1 MKYTRHAGEDFDET
15 TCMLGDDCRNK
26 KGEEKQTPDD
36 KKITSD
42 MIGDGVFYSQVDDK
56 GEKTYCHKKCVDPK
70 VSEYRKLHDLNDFFT
85 KEDKW
90 TIKEEN
96 LAEDD
101 EGGEG
106 GDGNESSD

>member
-1 MKYTRHAGEDFDET
+1 MKYTRHVGEDFEET

-26 KGEEKQTPDD
+26 KGDEEQTEDD

-42 MIGDGVFYSQVDDK
+42 MIGDGVFYNQVDK
-56 GEKTYCHKKCVDPK
+56 GEKFYCHKKCVDAR
-70 VSEYRKLHDLNDFFT
+70 VSEYRQLHDLNEFFT
-85 KEDKW
+85 KEDQW

-106 GDGNESSD
+106 GDGSDSGD